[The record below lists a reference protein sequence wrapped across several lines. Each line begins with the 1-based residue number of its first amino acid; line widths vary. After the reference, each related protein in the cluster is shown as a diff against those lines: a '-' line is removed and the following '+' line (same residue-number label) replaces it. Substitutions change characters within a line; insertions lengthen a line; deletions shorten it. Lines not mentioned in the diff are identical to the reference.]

1 MAENTTLA
9 AISYLAQRLSAAG
22 IEVSKIILFGSQV
35 TGQATADSDVDL
47 IVISSDFQ
55 GKDIFDRALLTGDAE
70 VSTIRKF
77 KVPIDIIALTAEEL
91 ESESS
96 LLADF
101 AKHGRIVFAA

>member
-9 AISYLAQRLSAAG
+9 AIGYLAQRLNAAG

-47 IVISSDFQ
+47 IVISPDFQ
-55 GKDIFDRALLTGDAE
+55 DKDIFDRALLTGDAE

-96 LLADF
+96 F
-101 AKHGRIVFAA
+101 GRFC